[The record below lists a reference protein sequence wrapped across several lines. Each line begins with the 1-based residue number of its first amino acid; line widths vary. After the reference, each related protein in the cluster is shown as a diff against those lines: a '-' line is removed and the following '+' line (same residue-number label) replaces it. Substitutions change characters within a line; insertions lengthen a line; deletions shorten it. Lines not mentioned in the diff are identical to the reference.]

1 MRLAVVSDIHSNLH
15 ALKAVRE
22 SIERE
27 GADMVVCA
35 GDIVGYGAFPNECC
49 GIVRDLARFA
59 VLGNHEIAAITRV
72 TDLMNPFAAQAT
84 DWTSERLTRE
94 SREYIQSL
102 PEGAKFA
109 AGPVTTAAFHG
120 SPESVD
126 EYIYEDDVGE
136 HLFDRL
142 EESVLI
148 LGHTH
153 VPFARRVLE
162 KMVVNPGAVGQPR
175 DGDPRASY
183 AVLDT
188 PRMSFRVRRVEYD
201 IEGAAEAILSA
212 GLPPI
217 LAHRLF
223 EGR

>member
-59 VLGNHEIAAITRV
+59 VLGNHEIAA
-72 TDLMNPFAAQAT
+72 
-84 DWTSERLTRE
+84 
-94 SREYIQSL
+94 L
-102 PEGAKFA
+102 PEGARFA